1 MSNPNT
7 PGGGGGPKLP
17 WEEDS
22 SSGQSFGA
30 TGVFGTVEVPEEP
43 KELPAAPAPFQ
54 ASAPVPGA
62 HAFAEPVVH
71 KVSFGG
77 GADESPTQLIDKIRM
92 VSAERQAFAEKP
104 AAAGPGSQTG
114 GQGSSGFTE
123 LLRTLG
129 SDASAVAPAA
139 RATPAPEMRPAA
151 PVSGFTSLLQ
161 TLNAAQTPTAP
172 MPIPTIPARAI
183 QPEAPPVP
191 VEPPRAA
198 PASGGG
204 GFTELLRATD
214 LAGPDQ
220 VIPHAPPA
228 SSWGAPLGGATTPVE
243 EKKPGAFTQM
253 FQNLGSADASPAVNS
268 SAPIPTESK
277 PGAFTQMFASLGN
290 AETSPAMSSSAPRP
304 AEGEPGSF
312 TQLFGGVGSAESIA
326 PAQAP
331 IETRESSGSGPGSF
345 TRMLSIEPPSVPS
358 AATYREEP
366 PPLPGR
372 MDYAQTP
379 SKPDANA
386 AGPAGQLSG
395 DPFAREVPE
404 SLPPMESAPAT
415 GSVGITRLLQI
426 LDEPAQAT
434 APMTP
439 SPPAAPP
446 AAAGP
451 GLWTQTFEA
460 LAKPGA
466 AAAAPPA
473 APSWA
478 PPAAPAP
485 PPVSQFAP
493 QAAPAASAA
502 SGPSE
507 FTRIL
512 DASKLREMAMRGG
525 ANAAESAAAAP
536 RQAGPGAPGIPGFP
550 VSAPSVQVSGP
561 QVSGFSAQPP
571 SISASPPQMNAPQV
585 PGMYMPQMPPAPAP
599 QPPAVKPPEAP
610 PNKLQAFVPLLL
622 VAIIVLLVV
631 ILVVVIFLMKH

>member
-1 MSNPNT
+1 MSNPNV
-7 PGGGGGPKLP
+7 PGGGGVPKLP

-22 SSGQSFGA
+22 DSGQSFGA
-30 TGVFGTVEVPEEP
+30 TGVFGTVDVPEEP
-43 KELPAAPAPFQ
+43 KGLPATPTSFQAPAP
-54 ASAPVPGA
+54 VPA
-62 HAFAEPVVH
+62 AQAFAEPVVH
-71 KVSFGG
+71 KVVFGG
-77 GADESPTQLIDKIRM
+77 GVDENSTELIDKIRM
-92 VSAERQAFAEKP
+92 VSAERQAVVEKP
-104 AAAGPGSQTG
+104 ATSGMG

-129 SDASAVAPAA
+129 SDASAVAPAP
-139 RATPAPEMRPAA
+139 RAAPTPEMRPAA

-172 MPIPTIPARAI
+172 MPIPAVPVRAM

-191 VEPPRAA
+191 AEPPRAA

-204 GFTELLRATD
+204 GFTELLRATE
-214 LAGPDQ
+214 LAGPESVFPQ
-220 VIPHAPPA
+220 APPA
-228 SSWGAPLGGATTPVE
+228 SSWGAPLGGAATPVVE
-243 EKKPGAFTQM
+243 NKPGAFTQM
-253 FQNLGSADASPAVNS
+253 FGSLGGAETSPAVNNPS
-268 SAPIPTESK
+268 PTPSENK
-277 PGAFTQMFASLGN
+277 PGAFTQMFASLGS
-290 AETSPAMSSSAPRP
+290 AEASPAISSSAPRP

-312 TQLFGGVGSAESIA
+312 TQLFGGVVSAESRA
-326 PAQAP
+326 PAPAP
-331 IETRESSGSGPGSF
+331 IETRDSSGSGPGSF
-345 TRMLSIEPPSVPS
+345 TRMLSIEPPSARS
-358 AATYREEP
+358 ETGYREEP

-379 SKPDANA
+379 GKADANA
-386 AGPAGQLSG
+386 GGQAGSLSG
-395 DPFAREVPE
+395 DPFARELPE

-439 SPPAAPP
+439 LPPAAPP
-446 AAAGP
+446 AGAGP

-473 APSWA
+473 APSWTPSA
-478 PPAAPAP
+478 PVPPPTP
-485 PPVSQFAP
+485 PPVSQFTP
-493 QAAPAASAA
+493 PAAVAPPAA

-512 DASKLREMAMRGG
+512 DASKMREIAMRGG

-536 RQAGPGAPGIPGFP
+536 RQGAPTAPGMPGFP

-571 SISASPPQMNAPQV
+571 SFSAAPPQMSTPQL
-585 PGMYMPQMPPAPAP
+585 PGAYMPQMPPAPVP

-610 PNKLQAFVPLLL
+610 PNKLQAYVPLLL

>member
-1 MSNPNT
+1 MSNPNA

-22 SSGQSFGA
+22 ASGQSFGA

-43 KELPAAPAPFQ
+43 KELPATPAPFQ
-54 ASAPVPGA
+54 VPAPAPGA
-62 HAFAEPVVH
+62 QAFAEPVVH
-71 KVSFGG
+71 KVVFGG

-92 VSAERQAFAEKP
+92 VSAERQSFAERP
-104 AAAGPGSQTG
+104 AAAAPGSQPG

-172 MPIPTIPARAI
+172 MPIPSIPVKAA

-191 VEPPRAA
+191 AEPPRAA
-198 PASGGG
+198 PASGSG
-204 GFTELLRATD
+204 GFTELLRASD
-214 LAGPDQ
+214 LAGPEPVFPQ
-220 VIPHAPPA
+220 APPA
-228 SSWGAPLGGATTPVE
+228 SPWGAPLGGAAPPAGE
-243 EKKPGAFTQM
+243 SKPGAFTQM
-253 FQNLGSADASPAVNS
+253 FGTLGSAEASPPVNS
-268 SAPIPTESK
+268 SAPGPTENK
-277 PGAFTQMFASLGN
+277 PGAFTQMFASLGS
-290 AETSPAMSSSAPRP
+290 AEASPAMSSSAPRP

-312 TQLFGGVGSAESIA
+312 TRLFGGLGSAEASA
-326 PAQAP
+326 PPPAP
-331 IETRESSGSGPGSF
+331 IETRDSSSSGPGSF
-345 TRMLSIEPPSVPS
+345 TRMLSIEPPSAPPE
-358 AATYREEP
+358 AAYREELP
-366 PPLPGR
+366 AQPGR

-379 SKPDANA
+379 GKPDANA
-386 AGPAGQLSG
+386 PGQAGQ

-415 GSVGITRLLQI
+415 GRVGITRLLQI
-426 LDEPAQAT
+426 LDEPVSAPVPIAT
-434 APMTP
+434 
-439 SPPAAPP
+439 PPPVTPP

-466 AAAAPPA
+466 PAATPPA
-473 APSWA
+473 APSWT
-478 PPAAPAP
+478 PPPAPAP

-493 QAAPAASAA
+493 PAPPAPPAA

-507 FTRIL
+507 YTRIL
-512 DASKLREMAMRGG
+512 DASRMREIAMRGG

-536 RQAGPGAPGIPGFP
+536 PKAAAPGMQMPGFP
-550 VSAPSVQVSGP
+550 VSPPSVQVSGP

-571 SISASPPQMNAPQV
+571 SFSAQPPQVNTPQL

-599 QPPAVKPPEAP
+599 QPPAAKPPEAP
-610 PNKLQAFVPLLL
+610 PNKLQAYVPLLL